1 MIPASIIERVREATD
16 LRELALEYGPGIR
29 MGDSVLMKCLY
40 HREDT
45 ASLRIHEHYFF
56 CFGCQKSGSPFDW
69 LESLNGSGFRENLSF
84 LAERAGIDLSN
95 FNIKP
100 LPLTKINYARE
111 EKAISDWWWVRK
123 LEWLH
128 DLGARELAREDA
140 DMKLVSDL
148 FKLNMWVRE
157 RSKQDTGWP
166 KDAGAK
172 GVSPRYAW
180 FAENV
185 KPEDREEYKRGVVA
199 DKAFAAAWLGLAE
212 SLESE
217 AA

>member
-1 MIPASIIERVREATD
+1 MIPASTIEQIKAATD
-16 LRELALEYGPGIR
+16 LRDLALEYGEGKR
-29 MGDSVLMKCLY
+29 MGDSVLLRCLL

-45 ASLRIHEHYFF
+45 ASLRVHEDHFK
-56 CFGCQKSGSPFDW
+56 CVGCGTGGDAFRW
-69 LESLNGSGFRENLSF
+69 LQLLDGVSF
-84 LAERAGIDLSN
+84 HQAAVILAERAGIQ
-95 FNIKP
+95 IPKGEKP
-100 LPLTKINYARE
+100 ISIQKRNYARE
-111 EKAISDWWWVRK
+111 ERAISDWWWARK

-148 FKLNMWVRE
+148 FKLNMWVRDL
-157 RSKQDTGWP
+157 SMLDAGWP

-172 GVSPRYAW
+172 GVSARYAW

-185 KPEDREEYKRGVVA
+185 KPKEREEYKRGVA
-199 DKAFAAAWLGLAE
+199 DDKAFAAAWLGLAE
-212 SLESE
+212 NLESE